1 MVNPPPPKQPCVCKP
16 HPESRPLRQR
26 RRGLEGGRN
35 GGGTDAR
42 WHLPAL
48 RKTEEVE
55 EKRVGKRFTPSPLK
69 LESRQREKEIKTH

>member
-1 MVNPPPPKQPCVCKP
+1 M
-16 HPESRPLRQR
+16 
-26 RRGLEGGRN
+26 
-35 GGGTDAR
+35 GGGTDAH